1 MKKIILMAAALFCV
15 MGAVKAQE
23 AASMVDINADNRS
36 AAMGDLSTAAEASA
50 FSVFSNVA
58 AAPLSEKS
66 VQVGAFFSP
75 WASGLTKDLES
86 KNMLLGAGA
95 YFTFAERHSVQL
107 GFRFL
112 KSAGSEG
119 YDPQGNPTGDT
130 FNPKDMTIDLGYGI
144 KIIDNFSVGVAG
156 HYVSSKI
163 GEDASGSA
171 IAFDV
176 AMMYRLG
183 LGEKANLDLGL
194 KAANIG
200 SKLAYGEGE
209 GAALPGKVTLGA
221 MFGVKPSD
229 AHSIKVGV
237 DAGYKFMGIGGFVA
251 GVGAEYMAF
260 NTVAARVGYHLDG
273 KAKMNY
279 ATVGLGVRVIDMI
292 EADFAYYL
300 ANDQLKNTF
309 RVGLSVRF

>member
-1 MKKIILMAAALFCV
+1 
-15 MGAVKAQE
+15 
-23 AASMVDINADNRS
+23 MVDINADTRS

-279 ATVGLGVRVIDMI
+279 ATVGLGVRVIDMMQVD
-292 EADFAYYL
+292 AAYYL
-300 ANDQLKNTF
+300 GSVAMNNTF